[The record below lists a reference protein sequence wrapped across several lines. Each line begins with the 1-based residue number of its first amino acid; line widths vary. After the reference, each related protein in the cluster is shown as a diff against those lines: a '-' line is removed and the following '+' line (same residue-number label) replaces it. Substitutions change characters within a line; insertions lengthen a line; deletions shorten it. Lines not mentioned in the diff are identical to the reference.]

1 MDFAFDADQELL
13 RQTLADFASREL
25 APHYMERD
33 GDQDLPRE
41 VVRKLGALGLCA
53 PMAETQYGGQAL
65 DYVSLGIAHEEIARG
80 DFNAAYVLLLSA
92 LVGAI
97 ISLHATERQKQA
109 MLPAICRGDQVTG
122 LAVTEPGG
130 GSDAAHV
137 KLAARRDGDAYVLEG

>member
-1 MDFAFDADQELL
+1 MDFAFDADQQML

-53 PMAETQYGGQAL
+53 PMAEPQYGGQAL

-97 ISLHATERQKQA
+97 IDARGDDRQRA
-109 MLPAICRGDQVTG
+109 EYLPPICRGETV
-122 LAVTEPGG
+122 
-130 GSDAAHV
+130 
-137 KLAARRDGDAYVLEG
+137 